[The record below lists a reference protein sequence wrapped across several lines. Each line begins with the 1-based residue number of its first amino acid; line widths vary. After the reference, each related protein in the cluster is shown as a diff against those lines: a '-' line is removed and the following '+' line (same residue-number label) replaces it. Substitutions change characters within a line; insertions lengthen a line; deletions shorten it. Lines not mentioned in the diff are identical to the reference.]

1 MSALRALGILA
12 VLTVISLP
20 LAACD
25 NDNSGTAKTAEAT
38 EIRFGRQ
45 IGLGYL
51 SLYIMEEKKLVEKH
65 AKAAG
70 LGEVK
75 VSYRP
80 LGSPAVIND
89 SLLSGNIDVGGA
101 GMVPFLIL
109 YDKTKGS
116 STSVRALTSL
126 SMQPFM
132 LMSNRPGL
140 KTFKDLTEQDRIA
153 VPAVK
158 TSMNAM
164 FLSMAAEK
172 YLGKDKIGFVDA
184 LQVAYSHPDAV
195 ISLISGQSSI
205 TAHMATLPFSVQE
218 AMDPKI
224 HRVMKSYDLTDGP
237 ASIMATYALESFYKK
252 NPRLMKAVYAA
263 LKEASEFVEK
273 NKAETAAIY
282 IKADKSKLS
291 QAMVEG
297 ILNDPDNS
305 FGVTPQKTMF
315 FAGWLYEHGLIKNK
329 PTTWK
334 DLFFEFAHELPGN

>member
-1 MSALRALGILA
+1 MSTLRLLGTLA
-12 VLTVISLP
+12 VLASISLS

-25 NDNSGTAKTAEAT
+25 NDSGTAKTTEAT

-51 SLYIMEEKKLVEKH
+51 SLYVMEDKKLVEKH

-70 LGEVK
+70 LGDVK

-89 SLLSGNIDVGGA
+89 SLLSGNIDIGGA
-101 GMVPFLIL
+101 GMVPFMIL

-116 STSVRALTSL
+116 STSVKAMTSL

-172 YLGKDKIGFVDA
+172 YLGKDKIAFVDA

-195 ISLISGQSSI
+195 ISLTSGQSSI
-205 TAHMATLPFSVQE
+205 TAHMATLPFYMQE
-218 AMDPKI
+218 ALDPKI
-224 HRVMKSYDLTDGP
+224 HRVMKSYDLTGGP
-237 ASIMATYALESFYKK
+237 ASIMATYAQENFYKK

-263 LKEASEFVEK
+263 LKEASEFIEK
-273 NKAETAAIY
+273 NKAEAAAIY

-291 QAMVEG
+291 QAMVED

-305 FGVTPQKTMF
+305 FGVAPQKTMF
-315 FAGWLYEHGLIKNK
+315 FADWLSKHGLTKSK
-329 PTTWK
+329 PGTWK
-334 DLFFEFAHELPGN
+334 DMFFDFAHELPGN